1 MDGTR
6 DDEEVVGVVV
16 VGERKYDVVDGS
28 TVCRKGDAT
37 RCREEEFRFKEEN
50 SGISL
55 RSSVAILSHI
65 GYIRDEPGDPDKLPQ
80 APPLS
85 LPGVTAPEGGDLAY
99 SSYAEDRRLSP
110 GV

>member
-6 DDEEVVGVVV
+6 DDVVGVDA
-16 VGERKYDVVDGS
+16 VGERKYAVVDGS
-28 TVCRKGDAT
+28 TVCRKGDVT
-37 RCREEEFRFKEEN
+37 RCREEEFKFKEEN

-55 RSSVAILSHI
+55 RSSTAILAHI
-65 GYIRDEPGDPDKLPQ
+65 GSIRDEPGDPDKLPP

-85 LPGVTAPEGGDLAY
+85 LPGVTAPDGGDLAY
-99 SSYAEDRRLSP
+99 SSYADDRRLSP